1 MAETTSETGAVREMD
16 HRDMTKDE
24 ALTEIGQIV
33 GSRGFSRTQ
42 LRKEDLNSVFWYL
55 TGETVARW
63 QSFGTER
70 SPSYLL
76 LRRAV
81 ADEVGIPFIRS
92 WSETRPFRRNE
103 LRAIVVALSES
114 DDHRQHSQGNE

>member
-1 MAETTSETGAVREMD
+1 MSENTGALSGTREMD

-24 ALTEIGQIV
+24 ALTEIGRVV
-33 GSRGFSRTQ
+33 GFRGFSRTR

-103 LRAIVVALSES
+103 LRAIVVALRES